1 MKPASVVIV
10 GAGVMGASVA
20 YHLAARGWRDV
31 LVLDRGSRAG
41 EGSTGAATGGFRAQF
56 GTAINVRLSL
66 LAREKL
72 LRFKD
77 ETGTDPGYVPA
88 GYLWLATGQTELDE
102 LRAGLGVQKAEG
114 LWEAEEVGL
123 EDVARINPAVQC
135 DDIIGGVF
143 CPSDGFIAPFQV
155 LNGYLAAAV
164 RRGVGVEWSTEVTGL
179 IRDSGG
185 RIVSVETSHGRID
198 TGAVV
203 NAAGAWAASLA
214 RSAGVTLPVTPLRR
228 QVATTVPCGVLPAGM
243 PMTIFAGDGFHFR
256 ARDGRVL
263 LLWPTPG
270 VPGRPF
276 DTSVDREWIASV
288 TRMARSRVPVL
299 RDVAVDAASSWAG
312 LYEMSPDKH
321 AILGRA
327 PGYDNLY
334 LINGSSGHGV
344 MHAPALGALLAE
356 LMSEGKFSSLDPAVL
371 RPSRFAE
378 GAPNPL
384 SGLL

>member
-10 GAGVMGASVA
+10 GAGVMGASAA

-31 LVLDRGSRAG
+31 LVLDRSDRAG
-41 EGSTGAATGGFRAQF
+41 QGSTGAATGGFRAQF

-66 LAREKL
+66 MAREKF
-72 LRFKD
+72 LRFED
-77 ETGTDPGYVPA
+77 ETGTDPGYAPA
-88 GYLWLATGQTELDE
+88 GYLWLATSKAELDV
-102 LRAGLGVQKAEG
+102 LRSGLEVQKAEG
-114 LWEAEEVGL
+114 LLEADEVGV
-123 EDVARINPAVQC
+123 EDVGRLNPAVNR
-135 DDIIGGVF
+135 DGIIGGAF
-143 CPSDGFIAPFQV
+143 CPSDGFIAPLQV
-155 LNGYLAAAV
+155 LNGYLTAALRSGV
-164 RRGVGVEWSTEVTGL
+164 RIQWNTEVTRL
-179 IRDSGG
+179 ICDGGG
-185 RIVSVETSHGRID
+185 RIVAVMTSEGRID

-214 RSAGVTLPVTPLRR
+214 RGAGVTLPVTPLRR
-228 QVATTVPCGVLPAGM
+228 QVARTVPCTVLPSGM

-256 ARDGRVL
+256 VRDGRVL

-276 DTSVDREWIASV
+276 DIRVDQEWLGAV
-288 TRMARSRVPVL
+288 TRMAHRRVPPL
-299 RDVAVDAASSWAG
+299 QHVAVDMASSWAG

-327 PGYDNLY
+327 PDCDNFY
-334 LINGSSGHGV
+334 LINGCSGHGV

-356 LMSEGKFSSLDPAVL
+356 LISEGTFCSLDATAL

-378 GAPNPL
+378 GKPNPV